1 MPAVTSSITNIT
13 RCYFHTFSI
22 LFPNYFRIISKLF
35 PYYFHIISIVPA
47 LLVSVLFVSPLLP
60 LPFPVIRSRF
70 HAPIQFGLPLPFQ
83 SETFDAAAWMLQK
96 VSISRVA
103 SSIISSVRSFA
114 DATQIPPIDYLEH
127 YLMHCRP
134 SCTVESLL
142 MTCVSVIVMQLSF
155 QYCPRAPWMLLE
167 CSLNATWMLLECYL
181 HCWLEF
187 QNDFNRNSNTIQL
200 NTPMPTRSDLML
212 KYWIHCKWNRN
223 RVSKSNI
230 NRNLMAF
237 YCIAMWGF
245 TINSSTS
252 SRSSSSRSKSSSSSR
267 SSITSNDTITRWWPL
282 GRREVTGS
290 TITSTKH
297 GSWYWATSSPATPA
311 PICVN

>member
-1 MPAVTSSITNIT
+1 MRVDTQTILAIDDVVIT
-13 RCYFHTFSI
+13 RSHRISVRHTADASGHLLHHQHHQVLLPYFFHPISK
-22 LFPNYFRIISKLF
+22 LFPYYFQTISILF

-114 DATQIPPIDYLEH
+114 DATQIPPIDFLEH

-155 QYCPRAPWMLLE
+155 QYCPRAP
-167 CSLNATWMLLECYL
+167 
-181 HCWLEF
+181 
-187 QNDFNRNSNTIQL
+187 
-200 NTPMPTRSDLML
+200 
-212 KYWIHCKWNRN
+212 
-223 RVSKSNI
+223 
-230 NRNLMAF
+230 
-237 YCIAMWGF
+237 
-245 TINSSTS
+245 
-252 SRSSSSRSKSSSSSR
+252 
-267 SSITSNDTITRWWPL
+267 
-282 GRREVTGS
+282 
-290 TITSTKH
+290 
-297 GSWYWATSSPATPA
+297 
-311 PICVN
+311 